1 VHLSATTRLRA
12 WLGPAVLLLAAAC
25 YLHGLGAIDL
35 PSIGD
40 EPLYL
45 QIARVTAES
54 DHWLPLRAESG
65 VLDTKP
71 PLLFW
76 MGRLAASGE
85 GGWTLWRLRL
95 PVVLLTF
102 ATAGVAGVLAARLS
116 RSAGA
121 GWLAA
126 LIFLGFRGTI
136 QHGRP
141 FLTNA
146 GEVLFLAAPLLLLV
160 RRHPSGAGLALP
172 AGLSLGVAALFKS
185 FAVVVPGAAAL
196 ALLLAR
202 REGAPVVA
210 LRRHGAAVAVA
221 ALLGLAIFSLWP
233 LLDPRP
239 DLIWSQF
246 VRGENAG
253 KLDLARFLPGLLVG
267 PYPLWRIWLGPL
279 LNAGLLAP
287 PLLALGLDAWRRRR
301 ALPLEE
307 AELWWWSLGFLVFY
321 SIPTQRQENY
331 VLPVGVALA
340 ALLAHRWKAL
350 PTWSV
355 RAPLLLLGL
364 VALAL
369 TPALLALPAAPG
381 ADRLHPAW
389 LLAAAPALGIA
400 ALAGAWR
407 LTLGSRLLP
416 VLAVLALPLVSGV
429 LAPFAGPFPPEAIA
443 EVAGRPVGAP
453 DRFAQDQELLRFRL
467 PGASLTRYSCPV
479 GPLPCRPPSPAGHHV
494 LAFLELD
501 DPAPAGYQV
510 SAELPHL
517 KARHSPAEMARL
529 LGGDV
534 HLLLERLVLLRA
546 AGGAGHDRSQ
556 GGALESSR

>member
-1 VHLSATTRLRA
+1 MSSRRRWT
-12 WLGPAVLLLAAAC
+12 GPAVLLLAGAC
-25 YLHGLGAIDL
+25 YLYGLGAIDI
-35 PSIGD
+35 PGIGD

-45 QIARVTAES
+45 LIARVTAAS
-54 DHWLPLRAESG
+54 GHWLPLRAETG
-65 VLDTKP
+65 ILDTKP

-76 MGRLAASGE
+76 MGRLAGSGE
-85 GGWTLWRLRL
+85 GGWTLWRIRL

-102 ATAGVAGVLAARLS
+102 ITAGLAGALAARLS

-126 LIFLGFRGTI
+126 MLFLGFRGTI

-160 RRHPSGAGLALP
+160 RRRPSGPWLALL

-202 REGAPVVA
+202 REGSATTA
-210 LRRHGAAVAVA
+210 LRRHGVTVVAA
-221 ALLGLAIFSLWP
+221 ALLGLAVFCLWP

-253 KLDLARFLPGLLVG
+253 KMDLARFLPGLLVG

-301 ALPLEE
+301 ALPVEE
-307 AELWWWSLGFLVFY
+307 AELWWWTLGFLAFY

-331 VLPVGVALA
+331 VLPVAVALA
-340 ALLAHRWKAL
+340 ALLALRWKAL
-350 PTWSV
+350 PGWSV
-355 RAPLLLLGL
+355 RAPLLVLGL

-369 TPALLALPAAPG
+369 TPALLALPGGPDG
-381 ADRLHPAW
+381 GRLHPAW
-389 LLAAAPALGIA
+389 LLAAAPALGMV
-400 ALAGAWR
+400 ALAGAFR
-407 LTLGSRLLP
+407 PSFGSGLLP
-416 VLAVLALPLVSGV
+416 VLAVLALPLVTGA
-429 LAPFAGPFPPEAIA
+429 LAPFAGPFPADTIA
-443 EVAGRPVGAP
+443 EVAGRLVAAP

-467 PGASLTRYSCPV
+467 PGARLTRYACAV
-479 GPLPCRPPSPAGHHV
+479 GPVPCQPPLPSGHHV
-494 LAFLELD
+494 LAFLELG
-501 DPAPAGYQV
+501 DPPPAGYQI

-517 KARHSPAEMARL
+517 KARHSPSEVVRLMA
-529 LGGDV
+529 GDV
-534 HLLLERLVLLRA
+534 RLLLERLVLLRTA
-546 AGGAGHDRSQ
+546 R
-556 GGALESSR
+556 